1 MCLTTNWGKARV
13 ATRDIVCY
21 KILVTFD
28 DGKTYFTPSQ
38 HTEVKDFPIIQ
49 PYFLEKEDVEETG
62 FNVYE
67 VNGGFI
73 HTYMFKRKRKFRKE
87 NSKPKGLPCSY
98 KYVLFKAI
106 IPKGT
111 RYYRGR
117 HNVFFGARYG
127 YASRWIKLL
136 EKIDEI

>member
-1 MCLTTNWGKARV
+1 MCLTTNWKKTRV
-13 ATRDIVCY
+13 AKRDIVCY
-21 KILVTFD
+21 KELITFD
-28 DGKTYFTPSQ
+28 NGKTYFTPNQ
-38 HTEVKDFPIIQ
+38 HAIINEFPFIR
-49 PYFLEKEDVEETG
+49 PYLLEKEDVKETG

-73 HTYMFKRKRKFRKE
+73 HTYMFKNKREFKKG
-87 NSKPKGLPCSY
+87 NIKPEGIYY

-111 RYYRGR
+111 RYYRGK
-117 HNVFFGARYG
+117 HNAFFGARYG
-127 YASRWIKLL
+127 YASRDIKLL

>member
-28 DGKTYFTPSQ
+28 NGKTYFTPSQ
-38 HTEVKDFPIIQ
+38 HTCVKDFPILQ
-49 PYFLEKEDVEETG
+49 PYFNEKEDVDYDDDDG
-62 FNVYE
+62 AYVI
-67 VNGGFI
+67 NGGFI
-73 HTYMFKRKRKFRKE
+73 HTYMFKRKRYFRKSYT
-87 NSKPKGLPCSY
+87 NKMPHSY

-111 RYYRGR
+111 RYYRGYHCLLNR
-117 HNVFFGARYG
+117 IRPG

-136 EKIDEI
+136 EKIDEV